1 MASHSKEV
9 LLKLLESAT
18 IRSGWGGVLAL
29 NQAVLNMKLRE
40 QFLEALGERTFIEPL
55 ILEAELDEGAQ
66 QSVSFQGVV
75 FGEPQISF
83 VRTLPTTAEVTVRFN
98 VIAGDFARSVKQVA
112 RPGRVVE
119 SFSISEG
126 MGYWVQAQA
135 SLRLEQGSTHPF
147 ASVVLD
153 LGEMQDV
160 TTNLAS
166 TDYANTVIGRELQ
179 EAFGYIPAYRRSYA
193 MVRFDL
199 RDFAPLSPER
209 MMLRTQAA
217 PWGADAGKNREGDGA
232 LLVFMKLGVDVRAGG
247 QPDPEFEFPYLIPE
261 EAVGLPATLILDPTI
276 EALGAGGPLDVL
288 RTIKVGIDHVFSG
301 KDIHHPL
308 DWVIFG
314 DWQPGENSL
323 AVHPGVARIL
333 AGQPQAFQLQGAP
346 GEVGWQASNLFRPAV
361 SGTFQGSTYTA
372 RGAADFVQ
380 DQQLVVVTARCQ
392 HEGVEVTRHA
402 LVQEGQAVSIAP
414 RMASWVGGQKAIEL
428 RADSLDGGELRWEL
442 LGIASGVLTDL
453 GGGKATFQ
461 PDKPDDVASLI
472 RVQHIQVTDKS
483 TGERAICSV
492 VIMDWPAD
500 LVIEP
505 GHVGQL
511 QSGVPINFSVSNSNR
526 PIKWSMLGEGNIDQ
540 DTGTY
545 IPNEE
550 STVPVCVIIADDDD
564 ERAGYAMV
572 EFVPTHGAAV
582 PHKQGWTDLATF
594 ELVVIGHDTCYANG
608 WQQIEVEVRVEA
620 QTVGGQDAIVSDAE
634 LATLQLMVMG
644 SDNTLPF
651 LQAHEGGIGKESGME
666 WAVSRSRNDVDPPS
680 TSDTAVAASV
690 PVLGDNERRVRFF
703 IHSRQ
708 ATTLEIYAGIQ
719 NADSHAWTYSKE
731 KKEGKVNVKAR
742 PALNFAREQYGFERV
757 RLVGESDASPIAG
770 DDFIYVDN
778 TMDYWR
784 LKHVVAGGVARK
796 FISAYIPPGAN
807 KSLLRW
813 ASEQADDHYC
823 SYTGLQFIPFK
834 APESEHQRLLM
845 DGLLYRMAKQRSHVL
860 PELNKALGARAG
872 ELMISLRRTDAMK
885 HWDDIATG
893 EPYYS
898 HLKEPITIELIDQQG
913 HQHTLHFDFG
923 VPEGEDKEAQTRD
936 CLILTL

>member
-1 MASHSKEV
+1 
-9 LLKLLESAT
+9 
-18 IRSGWGGVLAL
+18 
-29 NQAVLNMKLRE
+29 
-40 QFLEALGERTFIEPL
+40 
-55 ILEAELDEGAQ
+55 
-66 QSVSFQGVV
+66 
-75 FGEPQISF
+75 
-83 VRTLPTTAEVTVRFN
+83 
-98 VIAGDFARSVKQVA
+98 
-112 RPGRVVE
+112 
-119 SFSISEG
+119 
-126 MGYWVQAQA
+126 
-135 SLRLEQGSTHPF
+135 
-147 ASVVLD
+147 
-153 LGEMQDV
+153 
-160 TTNLAS
+160 
-166 TDYANTVIGRELQ
+166 
-179 EAFGYIPAYRRSYA
+179 
-193 MVRFDL
+193 
-199 RDFAPLSPER
+199 
-209 MMLRTQAA
+209 
-217 PWGADAGKNREGDGA
+217 
-232 LLVFMKLGVDVRAGG
+232 
-247 QPDPEFEFPYLIPE
+247 
-261 EAVGLPATLILDPTI
+261 
-276 EALGAGGPLDVL
+276 
-288 RTIKVGIDHVFSG
+288 
-301 KDIHHPL
+301 
-308 DWVIFG
+308 
-314 DWQPGENSL
+314 
-323 AVHPGVARIL
+323 
-333 AGQPQAFQLQGAP
+333 
-346 GEVGWQASNLFRPAV
+346 
-361 SGTFQGSTYTA
+361 
-372 RGAADFVQ
+372 
-380 DQQLVVVTARCQ
+380 
-392 HEGVEVTRHA
+392 
-402 LVQEGQAVSIAP
+402 
-414 RMASWVGGQKAIEL
+414 
-428 RADSLDGGELRWEL
+428 
-442 LGIASGVLTDL
+442 
-453 GGGKATFQ
+453 
-461 PDKPDDVASLI
+461 
-472 RVQHIQVTDKS
+472 
-483 TGERAICSV
+483 
-492 VIMDWPAD
+492 MDWPAD

-860 PELNKALGARAG
+860 PELNKALG
-872 ELMISLRRTDAMK
+872 K
-885 HWDDIATG
+885 
-893 EPYYS
+893 
-898 HLKEPITIELIDQQG
+898 
-913 HQHTLHFDFG
+913 
-923 VPEGEDKEAQTRD
+923 V
-936 CLILTL
+936 